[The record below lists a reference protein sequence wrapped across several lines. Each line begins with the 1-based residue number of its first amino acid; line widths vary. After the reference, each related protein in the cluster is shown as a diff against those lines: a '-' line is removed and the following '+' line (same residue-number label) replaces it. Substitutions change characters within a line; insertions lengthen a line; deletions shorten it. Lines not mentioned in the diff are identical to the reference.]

1 MMTGLLTDV
10 LRLTRARRAWG
21 TAMRRF
27 VQGTCTIGFMA
38 LVAGLAS
45 GQVQRV
51 KLIPPDV
58 EYEDN
63 FGSAVAI
70 DGDWAL
76 IGSPLDDD
84 IAEQS
89 GAVYVYRR
97 ENGGW
102 SLSQKLKPS
111 DARFGSEFGEALAID
126 GSSAVVGS
134 PTDDPLGINNAG
146 SAYVF
151 ERVGNTWVE
160 RAKLWASDASPG
172 ATIGDAV
179 GVSSGVVVLGSGR
192 ATGVS
197 AFSGLAY
204 VFEGGGSS
212 WVQTARLIPSDA
224 AQGDSFGDSVAVDGT
239 RLVVGAS
246 NADLPTGGNQGVAY
260 VFESPSPGVW
270 VEVQKLSAP
279 GTLNEYFGFDVDL
292 QGDTLLVGAAGANA
306 VGSSSGAAHLFQY
319 AAGRWHYSQMLVGL
333 DTRANDQFGAWVALD
348 GDTAIASAHGTDD
361 FASNSGGGYSFSPT
375 GLIWQQVGKLLP
387 EDSYTSHLVG
397 LELALSGR
405 TAILGCPFDNS
416 ACPQDPACHSGAA
429 YIFDLPTNAT
439 QYGSCASGAPC
450 GNTDTHGGCRNKT
463 GHGSTLQASGNTSY
477 QADDLFLQMRELP
490 PNSFHRLYMG
500 PVQMSA
506 PFGNGQRLVG
516 PGNLGYYRYPIL
528 QANAQGFSSF
538 GPGIIAHSQGFG
550 GLGAIMLGQTWHFQG
565 WHRDIGGPCGQFFN
579 LTNGLS
585 VTFAP

>member
-1 MMTGLLTDV
+1 MCAGSLLI
-10 LRLTRARRAWG
+10 LS
-21 TAMRRF
+21 
-27 VQGTCTIGFMA
+27 
-38 LVAGLAS
+38 S
-45 GQVQRV
+45 GVTSAQVQRV
-51 KLIPPDV
+51 KLVPPDV

-63 FGSAVAI
+63 FGYAVAI

-76 IGSPLDDD
+76 IGSTLDDD

-97 ENGGW
+97 ESGVWN
-102 SLSQKLKPS
+102 LSQKLKAS
-111 DARFGSEFGEALAID
+111 DARFGAEFGGALSMDGSLAI
-126 GSSAVVGS
+126 VGAAS
-134 PTDDPLGINNAG
+134 DAPLGINNAG

-151 ERVGNTWVE
+151 ERLGNTWFE

-172 ATIGDAV
+172 ATLGEAV
-179 GVSSGVVVLGSGR
+179 DISGGVVVLGGAR

-204 VFEGGGSS
+204 VFEGGGSN

-224 AQGDSFGDSVAVDGT
+224 AQGDGFGDSVAVDGA

-292 QGDTLLVGAAGANA
+292 HGNTLLVGATAANA
-306 VGSSSGAAHLFQY
+306 VGYASGAAHMFQY
-319 AAGRWHYSQMLVGL
+319 DGVAWSYFQLLVGR
-333 DTRANDQFGAWVALD
+333 DTKTNDRFGSWVALN
-348 GDTAIASAHGTDD
+348 GDLAIASGHLTDD
-361 FASNSGGGYSFSPT
+361 LATNSGGAYAFSLQSST
-375 GLIWQQVGKLLP
+375 WQQIGKLLP
-387 EDSYTSHLVG
+387 QDSLASNLVG
-397 LELALSGR
+397 IEVALSGR
-405 TAILGCPFDNS
+405 TAILGCRFDNS

-439 QYGSCASGAPC
+439 QYGSCASAAPC

-463 GHGSTLQASGNTSY
+463 GHGSTLQACGNTSFS
-477 QADDLFLQMRELP
+477 ADDLFLQMRELP
-490 PNSFHRLYMG
+490 PNSSHRLYMG
-500 PVQMSA
+500 PLQMSA
-506 PFGNGQRLVG
+506 LFGNGQRLVA
-516 PGNLGYYRYPIL
+516 PGSLGYYRYPIL

-550 GLGAIMLGQTWHFQG
+550 GLGQILPGQTWRFQG
-565 WHRDIGGPCGQFFN
+565 WHRDIGGPCGNFFN